1 MAVDLVL
8 SDKSMDMADEGLDVT
23 IKIGE
28 LLHVNTLVARPIASY
43 RSVMCISGLY
53 KTGRGTHNT

>member
-8 SDKSMDMADEGLDVT
+8 SDKSMDMADEGLDVM

-28 LLHVNTLVARPIASY
+28 LPA
-43 RSVMCISGLY
+43 C
-53 KTGRGTHNT
+53 